1 MHLHGFHFRLVAR
14 GDSRAET
21 IFPEDARPLAVTEH
35 MEPGS
40 KFRME
45 WEPLRS
51 GHWLFHCHFL
61 DHIVPA
67 VDRDEEQ
74 RNHDLHDVERHAL
87 DAMGGLVLG
96 ITVAERTA
104 ESEASPSARLQLVA
118 REERRENGT
127 LARGFA
133 LGEGPEGV
141 AGTSSFSAPGPPLL
155 LTRGETTEIVVTN
168 RLTEPTTIHWHGL
181 ELESVYDGVA
191 GWSRTGTRIAPLVA
205 PGGSFAVRIRPP
217 RAGTFIYHTHMD
229 ETDQLVQGM
238 AGPILVLEP
247 GATFDP
253 ETDRVLLI
261 WGQTDGDYRVTI
273 NSRTD
278 SAPQELR
285 AGATYRLRVVVITRG
300 GGTDVA
306 LTRGGAPERWR
317 AEAKDGADLPPA
329 LRVESAAVLRANTGE
344 TFDFSWTPKEAGDV
358 ELTVR
363 YHPFFE
369 TEEAVAKRLF
379 RVR

>member
-1 MHLHGFHFRLVAR
+1 V
-14 GDSRAET
+14 
-21 IFPEDARPLAVTEH
+21 DARPLVVTEH

-40 KFRME
+40 TFRME
-45 WEPLRS
+45 WEPLRP

-61 DHIVPA
+61 DHIEPA
-67 VDRDEEQ
+67 VERDEE
-74 RNHDLHDVERHAL
+74 RRAHDLHDVEQHAL
-87 DAMGGLVLG
+87 DAMGGLLLG
-96 ITVAERTA
+96 ITVAEGTEA
-104 ESEASPSARLQLVA
+104 SEAPPSARLHLVA
-118 REERRENGT
+118 REKRHENGNY
-127 LARGFA
+127 ARGFA
-133 LGEGPEGV
+133 LGEG
-141 AGTSSFSAPGPPLL
+141 GTSSFSAPGPPLI

-205 PGGSFAVRIRPP
+205 PGSSFVVRIRPP

-253 ETDRVLLI
+253 ETDRVFLI
-261 WGQTDGDYRVTI
+261 WGATDGDYRVTI

-278 SAPQELR
+278 PAPQELR
-285 AGATYRLRVVVITRG
+285 AGATYRLRVVVITSG
-300 GGTDVA
+300 GGNDVA

-317 AEAKDGADLPPA
+317 AESKDGADLPPA
-329 LRVESAAVLRANTGE
+329 LRVESAAILRANTGE
-344 TFDFSWTPKEAGDV
+344 TFDFSWTPQEAGDV

-363 YHPFFE
+363 YQPFFE
-369 TEEAVAKRLF
+369 KEEAVVRQLL